1 MSGLFLFLSM
11 AVFGLLHKILATK
24 HETVTQILFT
34 HNLILGQLFGRT
46 LEQNLSFKQ
55 QISTIGNTQ
64 RLLHIVVSNQNADIP
79 ILQLPHNL
87 LNILHCN
94 RVYTGKRLV
103 QHNKFGVNGQTTGNF
118 CTAPLAT

>member
-46 LEQNLSFKQ
+46 LEQNLS
-55 QISTIGNTQ
+55 
-64 RLLHIVVSNQNADIP
+64 SN
-79 ILQLPHNL
+79 
-87 LNILHCN
+87 N
-94 RVYTGKRLV
+94 R
-103 QHNKFGVNGQTTGNF
+103 
-118 CTAPLAT
+118 

>member
-55 QISTIGNTQ
+55 QISTIGNAQ
-64 RLLHIVVSNQNADIP
+64 RLLQ
-79 ILQLPHNL
+79 
-87 LNILHCN
+87 HC
-94 RVYTGKRLV
+94 
-103 QHNKFGVNGQTTGNF
+103 GQ
-118 CTAPLAT
+118 